1 MISLFKD
8 KSAVSVFWLIIICFG
23 LHTNTLLHPPA
34 VAISPADGFFYYIL
48 RPLLNAEPYFTSLV
62 YLLVIFLLALQINF
76 MLNALR
82 MYPRQS
88 YTAAM
93 AFLLFSALLPEFN
106 VVSTAL
112 FACNFFIWIL
122 YSACRLYASPNPK
135 TSIYNFGLLCGL
147 CIVLYYA
154 SLPLMLIALLALII
168 IRPFKL
174 NEWFVLFFG
183 IITPAYFLTTYLF
196 IDEKLSMLPNP
207 ADVFSL
213 IKLPVPPIMILVT
226 WASAALVA
234 LWGISSVQSS
244 GANVLIQVRKSW
256 TIFLVA
262 LIGLI
267 PAIFFITG
275 AYPLVL
281 MMAMIPAAAYVG
293 FGFAGS
299 RNILP
304 VIFFWILIGLSIYNN
319 WFANY

>member
-1 MISLFKD
+1 
-8 KSAVSVFWLIIICFG
+8 
-23 LHTNTLLHPPA
+23 
-34 VAISPADGFFYYIL
+34 
-48 RPLLNAEPYFTSLV
+48 
-62 YLLVIFLLALQINF
+62 

-88 YTAAM
+88 YTASL

-122 YSACRLYASPNPK
+122 YSACKLYASPNPK
-135 TSIYNFGLLCGL
+135 SSIYNFGLLCGL

-154 SLPLMLIALLALII
+154 SLPLILIALLALII

-196 IDEKLSMLPNP
+196 INEKLSMLPNP

-213 IKLPVPPIMILVT
+213 IKLPVPPVMVLVT
-226 WASAALVA
+226 WASAALTV
-234 LWGISSVQSS
+234 LWGISSVQGS
-244 GANVLIQVRKSW
+244 GANVLIQVRKGW

-262 LIGLI
+262 VIGLI
-267 PAIFFITG
+267 PVMFFITG

-281 MMAMIPAAAYVG
+281 MLVMIPAAAYVG
-293 FGFAGS
+293 FAFAGS

-304 VIFFWILIGLSIYNN
+304 VIFFWILIGLAIYNN